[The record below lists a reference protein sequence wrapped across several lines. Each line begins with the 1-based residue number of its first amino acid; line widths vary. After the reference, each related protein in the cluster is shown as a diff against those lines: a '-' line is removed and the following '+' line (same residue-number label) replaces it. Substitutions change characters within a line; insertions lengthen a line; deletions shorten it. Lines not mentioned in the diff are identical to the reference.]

1 MALNAEVLTSYKKID
16 EAYIDELLK
25 KEIEKNNKKIVVL
38 DDDPTGVQTVH
49 DISVYTNWEK
59 DTIRQGFDEENNLF
73 YVLTNSR
80 GFTAEQTTKAHNEI
94 AAVVDEVAKETGK
107 EYIFISRSDSTLR
120 GHYPLETELLKKN
133 YEANTGKTI
142 DGEILCPFFKEG
154 GRYTIDNV
162 HYVKYGKAEN
172 RKATGDNSG
181 NQGYVVDGID
191 YSAVFDADYYYAH
204 HKDVANAFG
213 NDKQALFNH
222 FMNYGIY
229 EGRQAS
235 EEFNVDVYKANNAD
249 LVNAFG
255 DDTRT
260 YYIHYIKYGKA
271 ENRKSH

>member
-1 MALNAEVLTSYKKID
+1 MD
-16 EAYIDELLK
+16 
-25 KEIEKNNKKIVVL
+25 
-38 DDDPTGVQTVH
+38 GV
-49 DISVYTNWEK
+49 
-59 DTIRQGFDEENNLF
+59 
-73 YVLTNSR
+73 
-80 GFTAEQTTKAHNEI
+80 
-94 AAVVDEVAKETGK
+94 
-107 EYIFISRSDSTLR
+107 
-120 GHYPLETELLKKN
+120 
-133 YEANTGKTI
+133 
-142 DGEILCPFFKEG
+142 
-154 GRYTIDNV
+154 
-162 HYVKYGKAEN
+162 
-172 RKATGDNSG
+172 
-181 NQGYVVDGID
+181 D

>member
-1 MALNAEVLTSYKKID
+1 MNYGINVGRQASEEFNV
-16 EAYIDELLK
+16 EAYK
-25 KEIEKNNKKIVVL
+25 ANNPDLVNVF
-38 DDDPTGVQTVH
+38 GG
-49 DISVYTNWEK
+49 
-59 DTIRQGFDEENNLF
+59 DTRT
-73 YVLTNSR
+73 Y
-80 GFTAEQTTKAHNEI
+80 
-94 AAVVDEVAKETGK
+94 
-107 EYIFISRSDSTLR
+107 Y
-120 GHYPLETELLKKN
+120 
-133 YEANTGKTI
+133 
-142 DGEILCPFFKEG
+142 
-154 GRYTIDNV
+154 V
-162 HYVKYGKAEN
+162 HYIKYGKAEN
-172 RKATGDNSG
+172 RKATGSNGG
-181 NQGYVVDGID
+181 NQGSTGSYVVDGVD

-235 EEFNVDVYKANNAD
+235 GEFNVDAYKANNAD